1 VYHIEDISRITEV
14 LEQYEGRIKTN
25 EQRLVLPFYNRE
37 GKSIGFTMRAMD
49 NNKLRYM
56 TIRLDDSEPMLFG
69 HERVDFKKQIICV
82 EGPIDSL
89 FLPNCVAVSGSDM
102 KKATKILPDNT
113 IYVFDNQPRNNQLC
127 RLMERMIKNGKTLC
141 IWKSSIYGK
150 DVNDMVKI
158 GYDVQKII
166 YSNSYSGLKA
176 QNAFSEWRK
185 C

>member
-1 VYHIEDISRITEV
+1 
-14 LEQYEGRIKTN
+14 
-25 EQRLVLPFYNRE
+25 
-37 GKSIGFTMRAMD
+37 
-49 NNKLRYM
+49 
-56 TIRLDDSEPMLFG
+56 
-69 HERVDFKKQIICV
+69 
-82 EGPIDSL
+82 
-89 FLPNCVAVSGSDM
+89 
-102 KKATKILPDNT
+102 
-113 IYVFDNQPRNNQLC
+113 
-127 RLMERMIKNGKTLC
+127 MIKNSKTLC